1 MQGPST
7 RSRSARGAAAASLAS
22 AAKRY
27 PDLPAV
33 TLNTSGLSPQDAAL
47 ALAIQRTTLQRWI
60 TLEYLLNRVLEKPLE
75 KMEPGMQGVL
85 LTGAAQLVF
94 MDRLPAH
101 AVVDEQVTYARQHI
115 RAGAAAMVNAVLR
128 KIAEMVQGVESGLAW
143 EPARDLL
150 PVDGGCVRLTEG
162 LLPVTDQA
170 VRHLAVAT
178 SHPRHLINRWN
189 SAFGEER
196 TRAYC
201 LHGTVS
207 APVIVAVEPGFQS
220 EATEQY
226 QPHDQDGFVVWRGE
240 HRALQDFIKAHD
252 ARRVQDPASAKP
264 ILSTHDLKV
273 KLALDFC
280 AGRGT
285 KTRQLAAI
293 HPDATIGATDID
305 DARRA
310 ALRGSVHGLEH
321 VKVVGPESEPRN
333 KLDLLVL
340 DVPCSNTAV
349 LARRPEARYRFDN
362 RALGSLVT
370 LQKQIARCSAQ
381 WVGPGGVILY
391 STCSLEHEENG
402 AQAQWLA
409 GVVKGEV
416 VHEEQVWPAGRVTDY
431 QDGGYHALIR
441 LPG

>member
-7 RSRSARGAAAASLAS
+7 RSRSARGAAATSLAG
-22 AAKRY
+22 AAKRF

-33 TLNTSGLSPQDAAL
+33 PLNTSGLSPQDAAL
-47 ALAIQRTTLQRWI
+47 ALAIQRTSLQRWI
-60 TLEYLLNRVLEKPLE
+60 TLEFLLNKALEKPLE
-75 KMEPGMQGVL
+75 QMEPAMQGVL

-101 AVVDEQVTYARQHI
+101 AVVDEQVTIARQHI
-115 RAGAAAMVNAVLR
+115 RSGAAAMVNAVLR
-128 KIAEMVQGVESGLAW
+128 KVAEMIQGVEPGLAW

-150 PVDGGCVRLTEG
+150 PVDGGCVRLSG
-162 LLPVTDQA
+162 DLLPATDRTA
-170 VRHLAVAT
+170 RHLGIAT
-178 SHPRHLINRWN
+178 SHPMYVINRWIT
-189 SAFGEER
+189 AFGEEK
-196 TRAYC
+196 TIEYC
-201 LHGTVS
+201 LHGVVS
-207 APVIVAVEPGFQS
+207 APVIVAVEPGFES
-220 EATEQY
+220 EATEKY
-226 QPHDQDGFVVWRGE
+226 QPHDQDGFVVWRGD
-240 HRALQDFIKAHD
+240 HGALQDFIKAND

-264 ILSTHDLKV
+264 ILSTADLNV
-273 KLALDFC
+273 SLALDFC

-285 KTRQLAAI
+285 KTRQLAAL
-293 HPDATIGATDID
+293 HPGAMIGATDVD

-310 ALRGSVHGLEH
+310 ALRGSIHGLENT
-321 VKVVGPESEPRN
+321 KVVGPESEPKN

-362 RALGSLVT
+362 RALSSLVT
-370 LQKQIARCSAQ
+370 LQRQIARRSAQ

-409 GVVKGEV
+409 GIVKGEV
-416 VHEEQVWPAGRVTDY
+416 IHEEQVWPAGRVTDY
-431 QDGGYHALIR
+431 QDGGYHALIK